1 MRGCSCGWRPAEGTM
16 VHRENIER
24 YPGSLREL
32 AEEIGN
38 LRYDA
43 LAEFLHQLAAKLE
56 ADAAG
61 DQRRGRP
68 KLAVALGASAEGVAA
83 AAAHI
88 EQAWRIC
95 EPHM

>member
-1 MRGCSCGWRPAEGTM
+1 M

-32 AEEIGN
+32 AEELGN

-43 LAEFLHQLAAKLE
+43 LADFLRLLAAKLE
-56 ADAAG
+56 ADAAKDRG
-61 DQRRGRP
+61 RGRP
-68 KLAVALGASAEGVAA
+68 RLAAALGASAEGVVA

>member
-1 MRGCSCGWRPAEGTM
+1 

-24 YPGSLREL
+24 YSGSLREL
-32 AEEIGN
+32 AEDIGN

-43 LAEFLHQLAAKLE
+43 LADFLHQLAAKLE
-56 ADAAG
+56 ADAAR
-61 DQRRGRP
+61 DQGRGRL
-68 KLAVALGASAEGVAA
+68 KLAAALGASTESVAA

-88 EQAWRIC
+88 ERAWRIC